1 MQSPLPAF
9 IADIH
14 SRVPRLCG
22 QPVRYS
28 SKTFTPTVGRTPHAT
43 LSSQPTHRAHV
54 PSHSASLGGQ
64 LVYTQQCGP
73 HLSCGVCYLVNKSSN
88 PGHINTA
95 LQEMNSCFNP
105 VLVTSVS
112 CLCALHH

>member
-1 MQSPLPAF
+1 MTDSLVHSHTVERLADAVTVAAF

-73 HLSCGVCYLVNKSSN
+73 HLSSRVPNLVNRSSN
-88 PGHINTA
+88 PGHINTDVVHRA
-95 LQEMNSCFNP
+95 SI
-105 VLVTSVS
+105 
-112 CLCALHH
+112 